1 MEKVILLYTGYT
13 DYRVNKLPVI
23 SYLLVCILF
32 VLGTISL
39 GGCTSS
45 DNARIID
52 SGNMIYD
59 PYEEY
64 NRAVT
69 KFNLAVDHIVIY
81 PVLEGYRTITPEP
94 ARNGLQNVMKNL
106 RSPINLL
113 NQILQ
118 GDLAGARNVIVRAI
132 VNSTVGVGGLF
143 DVAGYEGI
151 PYESEDFGQT
161 LAVWGV
167 GNGPYIVM
175 PFFGASNLRDYAGLF
190 TDSMIDPVRWYTYN
204 TDKEELYYALSGINY
219 FLLRDSLYDSMKDLE
234 QSSFDYYAALRSAY
248 YQYRKAAIL
257 DTTSWTNQNYLD
269 ELPEIPDFDDYQA
282 QDSLI
287 K

>member
-1 MEKVILLYTGYT
+1 MKKVTLLSPEYKAGK
-13 DYRVNKLPVI
+13 RSIV
-23 SYLLVCILF
+23 SCLF
-32 VLGTISL
+32 VCMLCAFATLSL

-45 DNARIID
+45 DSANVVD

-69 KFNLAVDHIVIY
+69 KFNLAVDHAVIY
-81 PVLEGYRTITPEP
+81 PVLEGYRTITPKP

-106 RSPINLL
+106 RSPVNLINQL
-113 NQILQ
+113 LQ
-118 GDLAGARNVIVRAI
+118 GDLAGAHDVIVRAI
-132 VNSTVGVGGLF
+132 INSTVGIGGLF

-175 PFFGASNLRDYAGLF
+175 PFFGASNLRDYTGLLA
-190 TDSMIDPVRWYTYN
+190 DSAMDPLNWYLHN
-204 TDKEELYYALSGINY
+204 TDKEGLSYALSGTNY
-219 FLLRDSLYDSMKDLE
+219 LLLRDSLYDSMKDME
-234 QSSFDYYAALRSAY
+234 QSNFDYYAAVRSAY
-248 YQYRKAAIL
+248 YQYRKSAIL
-257 DTTSWTNQNYLD
+257 DTTSWSSQERFE
-269 ELPEIPDFDDYQA
+269 ELPDIPDFDDY
-282 QDSLI
+282 
-287 K
+287 